1 MSDRNN
7 SNSFNQL
14 GHDANDEEEQ
24 QDYNALSLANHILE
38 SLGQD
43 FTLDNEDYLYK

>member
-1 MSDRNN
+1 MSDGNN

-14 GHDANDEEEQ
+14 GHENNNEEEQ
-24 QDYNALSLANHILE
+24 QDYNILSLANHILE
-38 SLGQD
+38 SLDQD